1 MKDIYTKLDEL
12 SEILN
17 SRECISKLKEIE
29 KQMENDPC
37 VISLVMEFEK
47 AQRDYSSGLNHYEED
62 SKEVL
67 ALQKILYE
75 RKLQLDSHPLVSKY
89 YELLK
94 EVNEPLRYLEM
105 KLLSQFKINKGSC
118 K

>member
-1 MKDIYTKLDEL
+1 MKDIYTKIDEL

-17 SRECISKLKEIE
+17 SRECISKIKEIE
-29 KQMENDPC
+29 TKMENDPS

-47 AQRDYSSGLNHYEED
+47 AQRDYSSSLNHYEED
-62 SKEVL
+62 SSEVL
-67 ALQKILYE
+67 GYQKILYE
-75 RKLQLDSHPLVSKY
+75 KKLKLDSHPLVEEY
-89 YELLK
+89 YSLLK

>member
-1 MKDIYTKLDEL
+1 MKDIYSKIDEL
-12 SEILN
+12 GELLN
-17 SRECISKLKEIE
+17 SRECVLQIKEVE
-29 KQMENDPC
+29 KQMENDPS

-47 AQRDYSSGLNHYEED
+47 AQRDYSSSLNHYDED

-67 ALQKILYE
+67 GYQRILYE
-75 RKLQLDSHPLVSKY
+75 KKLNLDSHPLVEKY
-89 YELLK
+89 YSLLK